1 MKTDI
6 SHIPQQKQAELKKI
20 TQIIC
25 ENCAGVLMLILFG
38 SYARGDYK
46 LARGKER
53 GKKSDF
59 DLLVITKNSANKKQ
73 VRTFLHAQSFGA
85 ISNSVQVLV
94 ESLQTI
100 NSNLQENQFFFSDII
115 KEGIAL
121 YDSGNCKLAKAEIL
135 SPAKRQKL
143 AEADFQEWFGMA
155 KINFE
160 NHLFSRSR
168 GEENSRFLQKA
179 SFELQQTVEM
189 CYTTIEMVFSH
200 YNPYEHDLKVLKE
213 RVVKFEPQI
222 AEILPTKTPQQ
233 QELFDYLNFAYIGG
247 RYRSAED
254 FPITPAQLAYW
265 SSECAKLLVL
275 TEQVCQARIAK
286 LRQG

>member
-1 MKTDI
+1 MKTDLA
-6 SHIPQQKQAELKKI
+6 HIPQQKQAELKKI

-46 LARGKER
+46 LVRGKER

-59 DLLVITKNSANKKQ
+59 DLLVITKDSANKKQ
-73 VRTFLHAQSFGA
+73 VRTFLHAQSFGV

-121 YDSGNCKLAKAEIL
+121 YDRGHCKFAKAEIL
-135 SPAKRQKL
+135 SPEKRQKL
-143 AEADFQEWFGMA
+143 AEEDFQEWF
-155 KINFE
+155 KKTKDFWWVYQQCYK
-160 NHLFSRSR
+160 SKKY
-168 GEENSRFLQKA
+168 QTA
-179 SFELQQTVEM
+179 SFHLQQTVEM

-247 RYRSAED
+247 RYRSEED

-265 SSECAKLLVL
+265 SAECEKLLEL

-286 LRQG
+286 LNQR

>member
-1 MKTDI
+1 MKTALT
-6 SHIPQQKQAELKKI
+6 HIPQQKQAELRKI

-25 ENCAGVLMLILFG
+25 ENCAGILMLILFG

-59 DLLVITKNSANKKQ
+59 DILVITKDSKTKNQ
-73 VRTFLHAQSFGA
+73 VRTFLYTQSFGT

-115 KEGIAL
+115 KEGIIL
-121 YDSGNCKLAKAEIL
+121 YARGNCKLAKAQVL

-143 AEADFQEWFGMA
+143 AEADFQEWFNAA
-155 KINFE
+155 KDFWDGYTNFYSKKKY
-160 NHLFSRSR
+160 LRS
-168 GEENSRFLQKA
+168 
-179 SFELQQTVEM
+179 SFMLQQTVEM

-200 YNPYEHDLKVLKE
+200 YNPYEHDLKVLKK
-213 RVVKFEPQI
+213 RVVKFDQQL
-222 AEILPTKTPQQ
+222 AEILPTKTPKQ
-233 QELFDYLNFAYIGG
+233 QELFDCLNFAYIGG
-247 RYRSAED
+247 RYRSEED
-254 FPITPAQLAYW
+254 FPITPKQLVYW
-265 SSECAKLLVL
+265 STECKKLLQL
-275 TEQVCQARIAK
+275 TKQVCQARIAK
-286 LRQG
+286 IKAG

>member
-1 MKTDI
+1 MKTDLA
-6 SHIPQQKQAELKKI
+6 HIPQQKQAELKKI

-46 LARGKER
+46 LVRGKER

-59 DLLVITKNSANKKQ
+59 DLLVITKDFAKKEQ
-73 VRTFLHAQSFGA
+73 VKAYLNAQSFGA

-94 ESLQTI
+94 ESLRTI

-115 KEGIAL
+115 KEGIVL
-121 YDSGNCKLAKAEIL
+121 YDRGNCKFAKAEVL

-143 AEADFQEWFGMA
+143 AEEDFQEWFNEA
-155 KINFE
+155 KEFWE
-160 NHLFSRSR
+160 NYKFNLKKKFYR
-168 GEENSRFLQKA
+168 KA
-179 SFELQQTVEM
+179 SFMLQQTVEM